1 MQKSRLFVS
10 LGSLV
15 AVICGL
21 SGARA
26 LASTPYAITATNV
39 TMPSSGYGSSQF
51 TVTGIPGAGTVTI
64 GCLYTGPITA
74 AKIPEYCGTVG
85 APGIPVQAG
94 ETTFSGTILFI
105 PYGQM
110 PPPGL
115 GKLRS
120 APLPSGHLPAAG
132 LVLAGVLLLG
142 FGLRRRARG
151 WLALAVLAAGTLAGV
166 GGISGCIIG
175 NAMTPGTYQ
184 YTISAGFQ
192 PSNTNVITTA
202 TANINVTVP

>member
-115 GKLRS
+115 RS
-120 APLPSGHLPAAG
+120 EEHTS
-132 LVLAGVLLLG
+132 
-142 FGLRRRARG
+142 
-151 WLALAVLAAGTLAGV
+151 
-166 GGISGCIIG
+166 
-175 NAMTPGTYQ
+175 
-184 YTISAGFQ
+184 
-192 PSNTNVITTA
+192 
-202 TANINVTVP
+202 